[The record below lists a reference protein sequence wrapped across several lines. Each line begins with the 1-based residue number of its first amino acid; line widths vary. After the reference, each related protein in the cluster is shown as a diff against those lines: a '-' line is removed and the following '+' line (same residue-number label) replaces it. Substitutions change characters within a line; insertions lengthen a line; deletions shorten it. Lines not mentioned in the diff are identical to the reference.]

1 MRALLPRAADD
12 VDLVTAYAL
21 PPTLPERRPFV
32 RCNMISSLD
41 GAVTIAGR
49 SGMLGGPGDRR
60 VFAVL
65 RSLADVVLVGAVTA
79 RAESY
84 GPVRLDA
91 DLVGRRRA
99 EGRPD
104 VPPIAVVTRSC
115 NFDWSAPF
123 FTEAT
128 ERPLVVTTEDAE
140 PGGLARAAEVAQV
153 VVSGRRQVDL
163 GLALARLHES
173 GHRTVLVEGGP
184 GINAQ
189 LVRGGLVDELCL
201 TLAPRLVAGR
211 GPRIL
216 SGDELDRPLD
226 LEVLHLLEEDD
237 FLFYRLLVRR

>member
-65 RSLADVVLVGAVTA
+65 RSLADVVLVGAATA